1 MNLIP
6 AAGKYV
12 LRLDPEQEMTAG
24 GIVLPDTADKQGN
37 YATVVAVNAASFRDK
52 NGHLTNPISKT
63 GDRVLIGRYAG
74 VRIEHDGEELVVINH
89 DEILAYLR

>member
-12 LRLDPEQEMTAG
+12 LRLDPEQVVTAG

-52 NGHLTNPISKT
+52 NGHLANPTSKA

-74 VRIEHDGEELVVINH
+74 VRVEHNGEELVIINH
-89 DEILAYLR
+89 DEILAHIP

>member
-6 AAGKYV
+6 VPGKYV
-12 LRLDPEQEMTAG
+12 LRLDPEQEVTAG

-37 YATVVAVNAASFRDK
+37 YATIISLNGNAFRDK
-52 NGHLTNPISKT
+52 NGHLINPISKI

-89 DEILAYLR
+89 DEILAYLL